1 MKIALMGD
9 VMLGR
14 LVNNVLKELPASYPW
29 GNTLPILQEC
39 DLRLCNLECVLSDVG
54 VPWSA
59 TPKAFHFRSDEKNVE
74 VLTSAGIQMVSIA
87 NNHVLDFE
95 EEALFRMLEV
105 LDQNH
110 ILHAG
115 AGRNLEEAK
124 KPAVL
129 EVKGEKVGLIAF
141 TDNEPDWEAGLSTPG
156 VYFVPTEIQDSR
168 AQDLFQLIQAL
179 RPKVDFLIVSAHWGG
194 NWGYRPP
201 KEHITFAHALIDAG
215 ADLVFGH
222 SPHIFRGIEI
232 YKDRPILYSAGDFID
247 DYAVDEVEK
256 NDESFLFVLD
266 KGKKLLLTP
275 TCIEQFQGVL
285 APEWR
290 KNSILV
296 KMEGLCSEFGTS
308 LENFTIIIPKKFLE
322 K

>member
-14 LVNNVLKELPASYPW
+14 LVNNALKDLPVSYPW
-29 GNTLPILQEC
+29 GDTLPLLEAC
-39 DLRLCNLECVLSDVG
+39 DLCLCNLECVLSDVG
-54 VPWSA
+54 VPWSM

-74 VLTSAGIQMVSIA
+74 ILKAAKIQMVSIA

-105 LDQNH
+105 LDKNH

-124 KPAVL
+124 MPAVL
-129 EVKGEKVGLIAF
+129 QVKEQKVGLIAF
-141 TDNEPDWEAGLSTPG
+141 TDNEPDWKAGPDSPG
-156 VYFVPTEIQDSR
+156 VYFVPIDLQDQRAKELFWQIQE
-168 AQDLFQLIQAL
+168 LK
-179 RPKVDFLIVSAHWGG
+179 PKVDFLIVSAHWGG

-201 KEHITFAHALIDAG
+201 KEHIPFAHALIDAG

-222 SPHIFRGIEI
+222 SPHVFRGIEI
-232 YKDRPILYSAGDFID
+232 YKNSPILYSAGDFID

-266 KGKKLLLTP
+266 QGSELMLNP
-275 TCIEQFQGVL
+275 TLIHQFQAIL
-285 APEWR
+285 ATDW
-290 KNSILV
+290 KKDSILA
-296 KMEGLCSEFGTS
+296 KMEELCRELGTDLEFSKVS
-308 LENFTIIIPKKFLE
+308 LRL
-322 K
+322 